1 MGLHFCSHSAQ
12 LWIQVSSYWKN
23 LNHISNACCNINFS
37 SLPSLEDAD
46 SWSTYP
52 VTCIIS
58 RVTKAW
64 FLPFFFPPLKSL
76 FEVMQSLD
84 SIFLYSLLPS
94 VILCLCRR
102 KTVAATAPHGSFGSP
117 IWVPGGVIEL
127 AQVYCSLWDWL
138 PGFIT
143 VRGSNS

>member
-1 MGLHFCSHSAQ
+1 MGLHCCSHSAQ

-23 LNHISNACCNINFS
+23 LNHISNARWNINFN
-37 SLPSLEDAD
+37 SLPYLEDAD
-46 SWSTYP
+46 SSSTYP
-52 VTCIIS
+52 VACIIS

-64 FLPFFFPPLKSL
+64 FLPFL
-76 FEVMQSLD
+76 FSPSNLCKVVQSLD

-94 VILCLCRR
+94 VILCSCKR

-117 IWVPGGVIEL
+117 IWVSGGVTEL

-138 PGFIT
+138 PGLIT